1 MTAEL
6 LNWSDIEDGPW
17 GTLLVGN
24 GASINVSPSFGYGSL
39 YEAAASKFDAPA
51 LALFDRMG
59 TRNFEAVLAGLSL
72 TRTLTDAVGEP
83 VSWVDPIYDQVRDG
97 LFDAVGEVHV
107 PWAAVHAT
115 TLQSMATHLVRYKR
129 VFTLNYDLLLYWA
142 VQHDDVRGRLV
153 DFMWSQEFTFD
164 STDTAVFG
172 NKTALYH
179 LHGGLH
185 LWRDALTGTS
195 GKWTAADVSLLDGIR
210 GAYQAT
216 GSRQPLFVSEG
227 EPEDKLRAIQRS
239 DYLSFAYRDFLADEQ
254 PTVVFGAGLGSPD
267 RHIVDALTAGPP
279 RQIAI
284 SIYPIGGP
292 DAPVAIV
299 HTKTALMQALP
310 GHELTFFDSTTH
322 PLGRQLQTTSP

>member
-1 MTAEL
+1 MSAEL
-6 LNWSDIEDGPW
+6 LTWSDIEDRRW
-17 GTLLVGN
+17 DTLLVGN
-24 GASINVSPSFGYGSL
+24 GASINVSPGFGYGSL
-39 YEAAASKFDAPA
+39 YESAESRFTASA
-51 LALFDRMG
+51 LALFDRLG

-83 VSWVDPIYDQVRDG
+83 VAWVDPIYDQVRDG

-107 PWAAVHAT
+107 PWSAVHPA
-115 TLQSMATHLVRYKR
+115 TLQSMATHLIRYKR

-153 DFMWSQEFTFD
+153 DFMWSHEFTFD
-164 STDTAVFG
+164 STDTAVFS

-195 GKWTAADVSLLDGIR
+195 GKWTAADVSLLEGVR
-210 GAYQAT
+210 GAYRAT

-227 EPEDKLRAIQRS
+227 DPEDKLRAIQRS

-267 RHIVDALTAGPP
+267 RHIVDALTAGPSRP
-279 RQIAI
+279 IAI
-284 SIYPIGGP
+284 SIYPTGGP

-310 GHELTFFDSTTH
+310 GHELMFFDSTTH
-322 PLGRQLQTTSP
+322 PLGQTLQTTSL